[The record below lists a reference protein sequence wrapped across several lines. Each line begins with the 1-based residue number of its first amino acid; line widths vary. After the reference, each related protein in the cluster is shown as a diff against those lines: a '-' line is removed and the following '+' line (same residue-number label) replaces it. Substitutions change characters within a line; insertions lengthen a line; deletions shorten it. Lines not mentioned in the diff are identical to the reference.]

1 MFFCDQTRCRLAT
14 SLDDYEALAES
25 IKAGSC
31 HKSEIKR
38 VDSRRAPENR
48 QTI

>member
-1 MFFCDQTRCRLAT
+1 MFFCDQAWCRLAT
-14 SLDDYEALAES
+14 SFSDYEALAES

-38 VDSRRAPENR
+38 VDSHGAPENR